1 MRRREFIAA
10 LGSAVALPI
19 AARAQQTMPVI
30 GLLDSRTPEAFPMG
44 QHRAMRQG
52 LKEAGFVEGENVTI
66 EYRWGEDRTER
77 VPEFAADLVR
87 RRVAVIATTG
97 GEFAAFAAK
106 AATSTIPVVFIAGG
120 DPVRQGLVSS
130 IARPEGNLTGVSFFA
145 GELAAKR
152 LELLLALVPGAAR
165 IAVIVDP
172 SNVAVTQS
180 TLQDVEE
187 AARAIGMQYHVLNAT
202 SGREI
207 DEAFASLRREHADV
221 LLVAG
226 SPFFNTRLVQ
236 LAVAAGRSGIPAMYV
251 GRQYAEA
258 GGLMSYGASI
268 LDAYRQQG
276 VYLGRILKGAK
287 PSDLPVMLS
296 SKFELVVNNQ
306 TARTLGLA
314 VPQSLLVAADEV
326 IE

>member
-1 MRRREFIAA
+1 
-10 LGSAVALPI
+10 
-19 AARAQQTMPVI
+19 
-30 GLLDSRTPEAFPMG
+30 MG

-77 VPEFAADLVR
+77 VPELAADLVR

-251 GRQYAEA
+251 GRQYVEA

>member
-1 MRRREFIAA
+1 
-10 LGSAVALPI
+10 
-19 AARAQQTMPVI
+19 
-30 GLLDSRTPEAFPMG
+30 MG
-44 QHRAMRQG
+44 QRSLRQG

-66 EYRWGEDRTER
+66 EYRWGENRTER
-77 VPEFAADLVR
+77 LPDLAADLVR

-97 GEFAAFAAK
+97 GEFAAFAVK
-106 AATSTIPVVFIAGG
+106 AATSTIPVVFLAGG
-120 DPVRQGLVSS
+120 DPVGQGLVSS

-152 LELLLALVPGAAR
+152 LDLLRQLVPGAAR
-165 IAVIVDP
+165 IAVLVDP

-180 TLQDVEE
+180 TLKDIEE
-187 AARAIGMQYHVLNAT
+187 AARSIGMQYHVLNAT

-207 DEAFASLRREHADV
+207 DEAFASLRREHADI

-236 LAVAAGRSGIPAMYV
+236 LAVAAGRYGIPAMYV
-251 GRQYAEA
+251 GRQYVEA
-258 GGLMSYGASI
+258 GGLISYGASI

-287 PSDLPVMLS
+287 PSDLPIMLS

>member
-1 MRRREFIAA
+1 
-10 LGSAVALPI
+10 
-19 AARAQQTMPVI
+19 
-30 GLLDSRTPEAFPMG
+30 
-44 QHRAMRQG
+44 
-52 LKEAGFVEGENVTI
+52 
-66 EYRWGEDRTER
+66 
-77 VPEFAADLVR
+77 
-87 RRVAVIATTG
+87 
-97 GEFAAFAAK
+97 
-106 AATSTIPVVFIAGG
+106 VFIAGG

-165 IAVIVDP
+165 IAVLVDP

-180 TLQDVEE
+180 TLKDVEE
-187 AARAIGMQYHVLNAT
+187 AARAIGMQYHVLNAA

-236 LAVAAGRSGIPAMYV
+236 LAVAAGHSGIPAMYV
-251 GRQYAEA
+251 GRQYVEA
-258 GGLMSYGASI
+258 GGLMSYGAS
-268 LDAYRQQG
+268 LFDAYRQQG

-314 VPQSLLVAADEV
+314 VPQSLLVAADMV

>member
-1 MRRREFIAA
+1 VKRRAFITLLGGAA
-10 LGSAVALPI
+10 AWPL
-19 AARAQQTMPVI
+19 AARAQQTIPVI
-30 GLLDSRTPEAFPMG
+30 GLLDSRTPEAFSMG
-44 QHRAMRQG
+44 HRAMRQG

-77 VPEFAADLVR
+77 VPELTADLVR

-106 AATSTIPVVFIAGG
+106 AATSTIPVVFLAGG
-120 DPVRQGLVSS
+120 DPVRQGLVSN

-226 SPFFNTRLVQ
+226 SPFFNSRLVQ

-251 GRQYAEA
+251 GRQYVEA

-314 VPQSLLVAADEV
+314 VPQSLLVAADMV

>member
-1 MRRREFIAA
+1 M
-10 LGSAVALPI
+10 
-19 AARAQQTMPVI
+19 
-30 GLLDSRTPEAFPMG
+30 
-44 QHRAMRQG
+44 
-52 LKEAGFVEGENVTI
+52 
-66 EYRWGEDRTER
+66 
-77 VPEFAADLVR
+77 
-87 RRVAVIATTG
+87 
-97 GEFAAFAAK
+97 
-106 AATSTIPVVFIAGG
+106 
-120 DPVRQGLVSS
+120 
-130 IARPEGNLTGVSFFA
+130 
-145 GELAAKR
+145 
-152 LELLLALVPGAAR
+152 PGAAR

-251 GRQYAEA
+251 GRQYVEA

-314 VPQSLLVAADEV
+314 VPQSLLVAADMV